1 MDAWILITFAAATF
15 QTLRFVLQKRL
26 SAKELS
32 AAGATFARFIYSFP
46 FAFAIA
52 LAYQQIS
59 AQAWPQIAPVFWAYC
74 VIGGISQILAT
85 VCVVMLL
92 GRRNFAVGVT
102 FKKTEVIWAVIVGLI
117 VLGDGISVP
126 SLAAVLIGMGG
137 VLMLSK
143 PGKGGGWDSAAV
155 ALGLGS
161 GVLFAIS
168 GVTYRG
174 ATLSVIS
181 DDPLIRSSVAL
192 ALATL
197 FQTLAML
204 VWLVWRDRP
213 QITKV
218 LNAWRRAGLI
228 GVLSLFGSLSWF
240 TAFTLQSAGLVKAV
254 GQVEL
259 ILSILAGRLLFG
271 ERLSG
276 RELAGIAT
284 IGLSV
289 VVLVLVS

>member
-1 MDAWILITFAAATF
+1 
-15 QTLRFVLQKRL
+15 
-26 SAKELS
+26 
-32 AAGATFARFIYSFP
+32 
-46 FAFAIA
+46 
-52 LAYQQIS
+52 
-59 AQAWPQIAPVFWAYC
+59 
-74 VIGGISQILAT
+74 
-85 VCVVMLL
+85 MLL

-102 FKKTEVIWAVIVGLI
+102 FKKTEVILAVIVGLI
-117 VLGDGISVP
+117 VLGDGISLP
-126 SLAAVLIGMGG
+126 ALTAVLIGMGG

-174 ATLSVIS
+174 ATL
-181 DDPLIRSSVAL
+181 
-192 ALATL
+192 

-213 QITKV
+213 QIAKV

-259 ILSILAGRLLFG
+259 VLSILAGRLLFG
-271 ERLSG
+271 ERLTG

>member
-1 MDAWILITFAAATF
+1 MDAWLLITFAAATF

-59 AQAWPQIAPVFWAYC
+59 AQAWPQIAPAFWAYC
-74 VIGGISQILAT
+74 VIGGTAQILAT

-102 FKKTEVIWAVIVGLI
+102 FKKTEVILAVIVGLI
-117 VLGDGISVP
+117 VLGDGISLP
-126 SLAAVLIGMGG
+126 ALTAVLIGMGG

-174 ATLSVIS
+174 ATL
-181 DDPLIRSSVAL
+181 
-192 ALATL
+192 

-213 QITKV
+213 QIAKV

-259 ILSILAGRLLFG
+259 VLSILAGRLLFG
-271 ERLSG
+271 ERLTAANCRHRDHRPERG
-276 RELAGIAT
+276 RAGVGQLR
-284 IGLSV
+284 GLSPPRRAKWISSSRS
-289 VVLVLVS
+289 L